1 MSLLKD
7 VNKYYLKTN
16 FADYHL
22 TNSKPRFL
30 QTQLEFTLS
39 RISGAFNALFWY
51 DFWISTDFL
60 SETKFESWKN

>member
-22 TNSKPRFL
+22 TNSKPSFL

-39 RISGAFNALFWY
+39 RISGAFNALFW
-51 DFWISTDFL
+51 
-60 SETKFESWKN
+60 

>member
-22 TNSKPRFL
+22 TNSKPSFL
-30 QTQLEFTLS
+30 QTQLEFTLDDQ
-39 RISGAFNALFWY
+39 IN
-51 DFWISTDFL
+51 
-60 SETKFESWKN
+60 